1 MAHTKAGGSTRQMGN
16 RRGKRLGVKIFGGQK
31 IQTGNII
38 VRQKGSTFKAGE
50 GVKMGRD
57 FTLYAVKNGV
67 VSFFTRLGKQFVK
80 IA

>member
-1 MAHTKAGGSTRQMGN
+1 MGN